1 MGKKTMSFD
10 DLLGKIVSAIS
21 QTVPEKRIGVAFSG
35 GVDSATIAK
44 ICADMN
50 YHVTLLTIGFAG
62 SHDIEFSKQVNEF
75 LNLPHKIL
83 EIDPNE
89 FDEISAKIKSAI
101 KTDNLSWNENCI
113 AFYHVARLAKR
124 FGFDVVVTANGIDEL
139 FCGYNAYR
147 DAIKEGELKVKEIME
162 SKLKNERDMM
172 KAVNLV
178 CSEFG
183 VKIVQPLL
191 SDDFVNYAKTVP
203 ISEKITDENDLMRKH
218 VIRKLALKI
227 GVPEISANARKKALQ
242 YGSMIHK
249 ALIKSR

>member
-1 MGKKTMSFD
+1 
-10 DLLGKIVSAIS
+10 
-21 QTVPEKRIGVAFSG
+21 
-35 GVDSATIAK
+35 
-44 ICADMN
+44 
-50 YHVTLLTIGFAG
+50 
-62 SHDIEFSKQVNEF
+62 
-75 LNLPHKIL
+75 
-83 EIDPNE
+83 
-89 FDEISAKIKSAI
+89 
-101 KTDNLSWNENCI
+101 
-113 AFYHVARLAKR
+113 
-124 FGFDVVVTANGIDEL
+124 
-139 FCGYNAYR
+139 
-147 DAIKEGELKVKEIME
+147 ME
-162 SKLKNERDMM
+162 SKLQNERDMM